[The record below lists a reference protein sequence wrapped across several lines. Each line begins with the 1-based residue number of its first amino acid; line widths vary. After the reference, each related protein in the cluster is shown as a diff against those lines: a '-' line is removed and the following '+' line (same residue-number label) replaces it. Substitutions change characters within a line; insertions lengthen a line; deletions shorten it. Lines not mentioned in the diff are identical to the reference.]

1 MNHTAVITGAT
12 SGIGFA
18 VAKRLLDMG
27 WRVLLVGRTQENCEK
42 TLAALG
48 KMYPAGEMAGFYGD
62 LMQQREVNRVA
73 GELNSYLEV
82 HCDGRLQVLINNA
95 GAVRTW
101 YTTTEEGYEQQFALN
116 HLAGFLLTHRLMDA
130 LKKAGGR
137 MILTG
142 SGSHKHYSI
151 CWDDIM
157 YQRRRYSCLG
167 AYKQSKLCN
176 LLFAGEFN
184 RHHEKDGVRA
194 YVVDPGLVST
204 DIGFKQ
210 TGGLVRAVWA
220 MRKRKGIPP
229 ETAALTYGFLCD
241 PSSVETGLYYLD
253 SKKAPYDRRADRPGD
268 RAKLFEMSEK
278 LCGIG
283 AFGEG
288 EA

>member
-1 MNHTAVITGAT
+1 MNTAAITGAT

-18 VAKRLLDMG
+18 VAKKLLAMG
-27 WRVLLVGRTQENCEK
+27 WRVLLIGRAKENCEK
-42 TLAALG
+42 ALTALRE
-48 KMYPAGEMAGFYGD
+48 MYPNGAVAIFHGD
-62 LMQQREVNRVA
+62 LTQQREVNRVA
-73 GELNSYLEV
+73 GELNGYLSD
-82 HCDGRLQVLINNA
+82 HCDGRLQVLVNNA
-95 GAVRTW
+95 GAVRAW

-116 HLAGFLLTHRLMDA
+116 HLAGFLLTHKLMGA

-137 MILTG
+137 VILTG
-142 SGSHKHYSI
+142 SGSHKHYNI
-151 CWDDIM
+151 RWDDVM

-184 RHHEKDGVRA
+184 RRYEKDGVRA

-210 TGGLVRAVWA
+210 TSGLVRAVWS
-220 MRKRKGIPP
+220 MRKKHGIPP
-229 ETAALTYGFLCD
+229 ETAALTYGFLC
-241 PSSVETGLYYLD
+241 SSAFAETGLYYLD
-253 SKKAPYDRRADRPGD
+253 SKKAPYDRRADRQAD

-278 LCGIG
+278 LCGIDI
-283 AFGEG
+283 FGEG

>member
-1 MNHTAVITGAT
+1 MNTAVITGAT

-18 VAKRLLDMG
+18 VAQKLLSMG
-27 WRVLLVGRTQENCEK
+27 WRVLLVGRTRENCEK
-42 TLAALG
+42 ALAALRE
-48 KMYPAGEMAGFYGD
+48 MYPHREIAFFHGD
-62 LMQQREVNRVA
+62 LMQQREVNRLA
-73 GELNSYLEV
+73 GEINAYLSG

-95 GAVRTW
+95 GAVRAW
-101 YTTTEEGYEQQFALN
+101 YATTEEGYEQQFALN
-116 HLAGFLLTHRLMDA
+116 HLAGFLLTHRLMVA

-137 MILTG
+137 VIITG
-142 SGSHKHYSI
+142 SGSHKHYNI
-151 CWDDIM
+151 HWDDVM

-184 RHHEKDGVRA
+184 RRYEKDGVRA

-210 TGGLVRAVWA
+210 TSWLVRAVWA
-220 MRKRKGIPP
+220 MRKKRGIPP
-229 ETAALTYGFLCD
+229 ETAALTYGFLC
-241 PSSVETGLYYLD
+241 SMRFTETGLYYLN
-253 SKKAPYDRRADRPGD
+253 SKKAPYDRRADRQGD
-268 RAKLFEMSEK
+268 RAKLFEMSER
-278 LCGIG
+278 LCGIA